1 MTKKMNNQASRL
13 FLILFASF
21 FLISMIPMGMMGY
34 TWLRADE
41 SVMSQMDVSNQ
52 ALIGQMQAAIDNR
65 VQEVQNIY
73 SQIYSNQQM
82 QTLMYTSSGFSG
94 NNIIRSLE
102 LINNMNM
109 YCNIS
114 DFVDDVFVYFSGMD
128 MVVTQYTT
136 ARPDMFYT
144 VKFGKQMEYSV
155 YMDILYNPHHAG
167 TLYLISTAD
176 GTRYGGFCYSM
187 PVGKNGTTLGTIC
200 LMIREDKLLSLIEP
214 ISQAFPGGAAFVKM
228 RDGKVM
234 TSSTMLSGEDV
245 PQHIELVS
253 PETIGQFKQD
263 RSTTVRLEAGEH
275 GLQYQLTAVVD
286 RAEIFGSALQLRE
299 TFLIAI
305 GISFVLTL
313 LGAMALTI
321 QTYKPLREI
330 ARQVDTAQVPREEG
344 GKSNP
349 LAMMES
355 GVREISNQNRQLREI
370 ADRSRQVLRISFVNQ
385 LLSGVYRLSAEEFAR
400 DCEKF
405 QVELN
410 QAYFCVLVIHVDLKQ
425 IKTENA
431 EENEQRQ
438 AWYILTDIVEC
449 FDDHDVSNVTS
460 VANYDHNCL
469 FVILGGETPEA
480 LDVQGTAQRIKL
492 MIEQGYPAFATIG
505 VGTVERGYAS
515 IPDSRINA
523 QYALDYRMVTGIS
536 SIIDYASVPKGD
548 NDSVYY
554 EYISEGDNRL
564 ITYARAGNEQE
575 AVKLI
580 DEMFDRYLD
589 HLPTQMIRCLVY
601 DMTISVFR
609 LISSLNI
616 PADTIFGDG
625 DPVEYLGGCET
636 IDTTRM
642 RFKDVYRTICQTVD
656 SKKRSHNTSLR
667 QDVEEFIRQHYADE
681 NLSQQMIAD
690 EFGRSANYLSYFFRE
705 QTGEKM
711 SSYISSVRIEQAER
725 LLRETDMSVKDI
737 AQQTG
742 FGSDLNFIRV
752 FKKMRGITPGKY
764 RKGDEA
770 GEIDEK

>member
-1 MTKKMNNQASRL
+1 MLTVTMKMTNQARRL
-13 FLILFASF
+13 FAILFFSF
-21 FLISMIPMGMMGY
+21 FLTSMIPMGMMGY

-41 SVMSQMDVSNQ
+41 SVMSQLDMSNQ
-52 ALIGQMQAAIDNR
+52 SLIVQMQDTIDNR
-65 VQEVQNIY
+65 VEEVRKIY
-73 SQIYSNQQM
+73 SQIYANQQL
-82 QTLMYTSSGFSG
+82 QALMYTSSGFAG
-94 NNIIRSLE
+94 NNIIRSLD
-102 LINNMNM
+102 LINNINL
-109 YCNIS
+109 YCNMS

-128 MVVTQYTT
+128 MILTQYTS

-144 VKFGKQMEYSV
+144 VWFGEQMEYSE
-155 YMDILYNPHHAG
+155 YMDILHNPHHAG
-167 TLYLISTAD
+167 TLYLVTAAD
-176 GTRYGGFCYSM
+176 GTRHGCFCYSM

-200 LMIREDKLLSLIEP
+200 VMVQEEKLLSLIEP
-214 ISQAFPGGAAFVKM
+214 ISKTFPGGKAFLKTW
-228 RDGKVM
+228 DGKAI
-234 TSSTMLSGEDV
+234 TSSAMLTGEADDAQAIV
-245 PQHIELVS
+245 LVS
-253 PETIGQFKQD
+253 PEEIETLKNEQD
-263 RSTTVRLEAGEH
+263 TAVMLETETQDQRYH
-275 GLQYQLTAVVD
+275 LIAVVD

-305 GISFVLTL
+305 GISFVLAL
-313 LGAMALTI
+313 LVAMGLAI
-321 QTYKPLREI
+321 QAYKPLREI
-330 ARQVDTAQVPREEG
+330 AHQVDTAQVPRG
-344 GKSNP
+344 RDGRSNP

-370 ADRSRQVLRISFVNQ
+370 ADRSRQVLRVSFVNQ
-385 LLSGVYRLSAEEFAR
+385 LLSGVYHLSAEEFAQ
-400 DCEKF
+400 DCAKF
-405 QVELN
+405 HVDLSKP
-410 QAYFCVLVIHVDLKQ
+410 YFCVLVIHVDLKQ
-425 IKTENA
+425 EKTES
-431 EENEQRQ
+431 EQRQ
-438 AWYILTDIVEC
+438 AWYILTDILEC
-449 FDDHDVSNVTS
+449 FDDHDVPYFTS

-469 FVILGGETPEA
+469 FVILNDDSPEDM
-480 LDVQGTAQRIKL
+480 DVLGTAQSIKQ

-505 VGTVERGYAS
+505 VGSIEQGYTS
-515 IPDSRINA
+515 ISDSRINA

-548 NDSVYY
+548 NDSIYY
-554 EYISEGDNRL
+554 EYISEVDNRL

-589 HLPTQMIRCLVY
+589 HLPTQTIRCLVY

-616 PADTIFGDG
+616 SANTIFGDS

-636 IDTTRM
+636 IETTRA
-642 RFKDVYRTICQTVD
+642 RFKDVYRTICQMVD
-656 SKKRSHNTSLR
+656 SKKRSHNTGLR
-667 QDVEEFIRQHYADE
+667 QAVEEFIQQHYADE

-711 SSYISSVRIEQAER
+711 STYISNVRIEQASR

-764 RKGDEA
+764 RKGEDAGDE
-770 GEIDEK
+770 DEK